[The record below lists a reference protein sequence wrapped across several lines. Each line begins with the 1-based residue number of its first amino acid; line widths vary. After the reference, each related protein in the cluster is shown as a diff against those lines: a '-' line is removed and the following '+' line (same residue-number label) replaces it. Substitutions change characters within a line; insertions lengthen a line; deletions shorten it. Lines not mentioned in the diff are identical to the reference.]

1 MVYASNSESTKT
13 LRKNGVNMIQALIA
27 PATKLLGKFIEDADT
42 KNKLAHEISTMAEKH
57 AQALALEQI
66 KVNQAEAKGNWFQS
80 SWRPLIGWICG
91 LSLMINYMVSPILA
105 GFGIIIPQADMS
117 VMMPLLFGML
127 GIAGMRSYDKTKKV
141 DTKQ

>member
-1 MVYASNSESTKT
+1 MIASLLPVAS
-13 LRKNGVNMIQALIA
+13 
-27 PATKLLGKFIEDADT
+27 KLLGKFIEDKDT
-42 KNKLAHEISTMAEKH
+42 KNKLAHEIATMAEKH
-57 AQALALEQI
+57 AQALAMEQI
-66 KVNQAEAKGNWFQS
+66 KVNIEEAKGNWFQS
-80 SWRPLIGWICG
+80 SWRPLIGRICG